1 MGGAVRAVAKV
12 ATSVINQVKFGPL
25 TFNPWSFV
33 IKLAITLAIQYA
45 FQAVSGRK
53 KPTLPSPAFS
63 EENESRK
70 VMVRS
75 TVANRSVMYGETLT
89 SGPIL
94 FADTSGTDNKYLHLI
109 VPASHTDYGYGIN
122 SIDKVYLNDTA
133 ITLSTDLDG
142 SNVVN
147 TGDYNGKVR
156 IKTALGKSTQTA
168 DSDAVSDL
176 TNWGSNHIGKGVA
189 YVYLRLEYD
198 QDTFPT
204 GIPNV
209 RVQAQGMKCLDT
221 RYTTFAANTVI
232 NTSTEVF
239 TISSHGLSTG
249 DGFIYNNNGNSN
261 IGGLTSG
268 TTYFVIKTAANTFK
282 LATTLANAEAGTAV
296 NITSNPSETHKFQ
309 KITFSKNPAVIIR
322 HYLTSDYGLNLS
334 DDEVDTTS
342 FDAAANVCDETIT
355 NKDTTTSNRYE
366 CGGMVDLGK
375 TPMDIISQILTSCVG
390 TLVYEQGK
398 YKLFAGAATS
408 SVKTFTEDN
417 LRGEVK
423 VRTKPSK
430 KDLYNAVK
438 GVFQDSANQYH
449 SSEFELQTNSTY
461 ETEDGSERI
470 IRDIE
475 LPFTSSRVAAQRIAR
490 LHLNKARQAISVDL
504 PCNMSAME
512 VSVGD
517 TIALTLS
524 DLGWTAKEFKV
535 LEWNLSEDGGIDLR
549 LQEEASAVYSWTSAD
564 DETTT
569 DAAPNT
575 TLPSSFSVSA
585 PDTIAVSDSMVEH
598 YDGQIVPETTITI
611 ASTDPYSQFFEIT
624 YKLSSDSDYTL
635 LGEGRQTVFKTHQL
649 KQGSTYNIRARSRN
663 YVGKYSSYT
672 SDPNEASTYTVIGE
686 IAPPSDVENFA
697 CNIIGDKAFLSWDT
711 VSDLDLAYFEIRF
724 SNETSGA
731 EWFDS
736 VTLIEKVS
744 RPGTSA
750 VVNARVGTYLIKA
763 VDKMGNQSNNETTA
777 VSTVAAITGLNT
789 IVTSTQHSGFTGN
802 KTNCVLDVANTPDG
816 LILDSSTLFD
826 SKSGNIDD
834 ATLFFDSGGASGTV
848 SSTGNYEFD
857 AVVDLGGTFTSRL
870 LPSITQGLIDRVN
883 LFDSAS
889 GNIDDRAGNWDGN
902 AASGCS
908 SILYFAYSTD
918 GSTYSDFQKCLAGS
932 DATFRYVKF
941 RLDMTSLGDVSP
953 IVTALSVQIDMPDKI
968 VSEKDKSIGSGGTAI
983 TFPSAFKIAPAIGVT
998 IQSGA
1003 TGDYFT
1009 ISSVSA
1015 TGFTINLYNSSAGGK
1030 TGTINYLAR
1039 AY

>member
-1 MGGAVRAVAKV
+1 M
-12 ATSVINQVKFGPL
+12 
-25 TFNPWSFV
+25 
-33 IKLAITLAIQYA
+33 
-45 FQAVSGRK
+45 
-53 KPTLPSPAFS
+53 
-63 EENESRK
+63 
-70 VMVRS
+70 
-75 TVANRSVMYGETLT
+75 
-89 SGPIL
+89 
-94 FADTSGTDNKYLHLI
+94 
-109 VPASHTDYGYGIN
+109 
-122 SIDKVYLNDTA
+122 
-133 ITLSTDLDG
+133 
-142 SNVVN
+142 
-147 TGDYNGKVR
+147 
-156 IKTALGKSTQTA
+156 
-168 DSDAVSDL
+168 
-176 TNWGSNHIGKGVA
+176 
-189 YVYLRLEYD
+189 
-198 QDTFPT
+198 
-204 GIPNV
+204 
-209 RVQAQGMKCLDT
+209 
-221 RYTTFAANTVI
+221 
-232 NTSTEVF
+232 
-239 TISSHGLSTG
+239 
-249 DGFIYNNNGNSN
+249 
-261 IGGLTSG
+261 
-268 TTYFVIKTAANTFK
+268 
-282 LATTLANAEAGTAV
+282 ANAEAGTAV

-366 CGGMVDLGK
+366 CGGMIDLGK

-575 TLPSSFSVSA
+575 TLPSSFSVTA

-611 ASTDPYSQFFEIT
+611 ASTDPYSQFFELS
-624 YKLSSDSDYTL
+624 YKLSTDSDYTL

>member
-1 MGGAVRAVAKV
+1 M
-12 ATSVINQVKFGPL
+12 
-25 TFNPWSFV
+25 
-33 IKLAITLAIQYA
+33 
-45 FQAVSGRK
+45 
-53 KPTLPSPAFS
+53 
-63 EENESRK
+63 
-70 VMVRS
+70 
-75 TVANRSVMYGETLT
+75 
-89 SGPIL
+89 
-94 FADTSGTDNKYLHLI
+94 
-109 VPASHTDYGYGIN
+109 
-122 SIDKVYLNDTA
+122 
-133 ITLSTDLDG
+133 
-142 SNVVN
+142 
-147 TGDYNGKVR
+147 
-156 IKTALGKSTQTA
+156 
-168 DSDAVSDL
+168 
-176 TNWGSNHIGKGVA
+176 
-189 YVYLRLEYD
+189 
-198 QDTFPT
+198 
-204 GIPNV
+204 
-209 RVQAQGMKCLDT
+209 
-221 RYTTFAANTVI
+221 
-232 NTSTEVF
+232 
-239 TISSHGLSTG
+239 
-249 DGFIYNNNGNSN
+249 
-261 IGGLTSG
+261 
-268 TTYFVIKTAANTFK
+268 
-282 LATTLANAEAGTAV
+282 
-296 NITSNPSETHKFQ
+296 
-309 KITFSKNPAVIIR
+309 
-322 HYLTSDYGLNLS
+322 
-334 DDEVDTTS
+334 
-342 FDAAANVCDETIT
+342 
-355 NKDTTTSNRYE
+355 
-366 CGGMVDLGK
+366 
-375 TPMDIISQILTSCVG
+375 
-390 TLVYEQGK
+390 
-398 YKLFAGAATS
+398 
-408 SVKTFTEDN
+408 
-417 LRGEVK
+417 
-423 VRTKPSK
+423 
-430 KDLYNAVK
+430 K

-575 TLPSSFSVSA
+575 TLPSSFSVTA

-611 ASTDPYSQFFEIT
+611 ASTDPYSQFFELS
-624 YKLSSDSDYTL
+624 YKLSTDSDYTL